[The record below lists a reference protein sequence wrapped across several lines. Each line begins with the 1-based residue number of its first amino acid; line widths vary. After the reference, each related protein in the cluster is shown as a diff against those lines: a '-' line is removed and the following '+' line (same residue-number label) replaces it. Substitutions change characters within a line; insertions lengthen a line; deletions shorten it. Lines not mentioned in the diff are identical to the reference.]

1 MVTAVP
7 VDGYAADVA
16 LVVERSVVR
25 PSLGSEL
32 SEWAEL
38 GTGTVLG
45 LGDGATLH
53 LDPPAGS
60 AGTVASTW
68 RSSARIHVG
77 RARPLAHVE
86 VELTTW
92 PGQTG
97 ELVLRPAA
105 GRVGRW
111 SRRRQE
117 RYFTLV
123 HRAAD
128 RLAQALVLGPW
139 PTG

>member
-1 MVTAVP
+1 MVATVP
-7 VDGYAADVA
+7 ADAYVADVA
-16 LVVERSVVR
+16 LVVERAVVR
-25 PSLGSEL
+25 PGLGSEL
-32 SEWAEL
+32 ADWAEM
-38 GTGTVLG
+38 GAAVLG

-53 LDPPAGS
+53 LDPPEVSSGS
-60 AGTVASTW
+60 VGSSWRTW
-68 RSSARIHVG
+68 GRIEVG
-77 RARPLAHVE
+77 RARPVAHLE

-97 ELVLRPAA
+97 ELVLRPAT
-105 GRVGRW
+105 GRVSRW
-111 SRRRQE
+111 GRRRQE